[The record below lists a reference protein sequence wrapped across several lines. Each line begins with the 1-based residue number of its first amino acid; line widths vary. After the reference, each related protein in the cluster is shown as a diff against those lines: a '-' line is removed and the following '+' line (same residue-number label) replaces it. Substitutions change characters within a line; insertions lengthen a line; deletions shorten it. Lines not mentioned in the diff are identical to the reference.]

1 MAISISDKANC
12 CGCSACYSAC
22 PKQCISM
29 VEDEEGFRY
38 PIVDKS
44 KCFDCGLCEKVCP
57 VLNVSNPN
65 KPAYIFAFSNKSED
79 IRLKS
84 SSGGAFSLLAELVLS
99 QDGVV
104 FGAAYDNNWEVA
116 HTYIERIEDL
126 DMLRRSKYVQSR
138 IGDTYK
144 QAKTIL
150 KEGRK
155 VLFTGT
161 PCQISGLRHYLRK
174 DYDNLITMDFVCHSA
189 PSPKVWRKFLSE
201 QYARKGVAGKNSVFQ
216 SLKEM
221 PSIKGINFRDK
232 THGWKKFSF
241 SLSLL

>member
-38 PIVDKS
+38 PIIDKS
-44 KCFDCGLCEKVCP
+44 KCIDCGLCEKVCP

-65 KPAYIFAFSNKSED
+65 KPASIFAFSNKSED

-99 QDGVV
+99 QGGVV

-144 QAKTIL
+144 QAKNFL

-174 DYDNLITMDFVCHSA
+174 DYENLITMDFVCHSA
-189 PSPKVWRKFLSE
+189 PSPKVWRKFLRE
-201 QYARKGVAGKNSVFQ
+201 QYARKGVAGKNTVFKT
-216 SLKEM
+216 LKDNPLAEL
-221 PSIKGINFRDK
+221 I
-232 THGWKKFSF
+232 
-241 SLSLL
+241 